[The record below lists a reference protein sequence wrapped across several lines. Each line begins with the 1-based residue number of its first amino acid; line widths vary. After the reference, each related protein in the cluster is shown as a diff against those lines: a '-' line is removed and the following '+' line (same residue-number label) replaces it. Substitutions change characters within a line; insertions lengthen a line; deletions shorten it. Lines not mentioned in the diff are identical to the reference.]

1 MSEEFSAKN
10 LKDKNIVKKYI
21 VDCLDHLVALIDNGG
36 RRSWVERRQN
46 SSLNHL
52 SEKRFISDRR
62 KSIDRRKSQNQKRI
76 NGSERRAIHKN
87 DG

>member
-1 MSEEFSAKN
+1 MPEDISAKN
-10 LKDKNIVKKYI
+10 LKNKNIVKKYI
-21 VDCLDHLVALIDNGG
+21 AGCLDHLVALLDNGG

-46 SSLNHL
+46 SNLNQL
-52 SEKRFISDRR
+52 SEKRSIDDRR
-62 KSIDRRKSQNQKRI
+62 INIDRRKSQNQKRI

>member
-10 LKDKNIVKKYI
+10 LKDKNIVKTYI
-21 VDCLDHLVALIDNGG
+21 VGCLDHLVALIDNGG
-36 RRSWVERRQN
+36 RRFWVERRQN
-46 SSLNHL
+46 SNLNQL
-52 SEKRFISDRR
+52 SEKRSIDDRR
-62 KSIDRRKSQNQKRI
+62 INIDRRKSQNQKRI